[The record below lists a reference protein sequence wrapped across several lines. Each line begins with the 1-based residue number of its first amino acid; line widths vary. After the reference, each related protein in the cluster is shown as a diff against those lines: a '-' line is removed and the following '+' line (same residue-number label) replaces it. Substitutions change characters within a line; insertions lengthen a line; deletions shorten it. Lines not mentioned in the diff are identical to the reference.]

1 MKNKILYL
9 LVEMNNHIIEEL
21 VNTIVSML
29 IIATNVVK
37 KLGIVILL

>member
-1 MKNKILYL
+1 MKKKILYIL
-9 LVEMNNHIIEEL
+9 MEMNNHIIEEL
-21 VNTIVSML
+21 VNTIASML

>member
-1 MKNKILYL
+1 MKSKILHL

-21 VNTIVSML
+21 MNITASML
-29 IIATNVVK
+29 VITTNVVK